1 MRKWGWV
8 VGSIVLMA
16 FLGVREMAFAED
28 VVYLKDGS
36 IIHGTITEEVPGKSI
51 KIETKD
57 GNVFVYKMK
66 AIEKITH
73 TAPTAESNTGAAA
86 APVVAAAQPTPEPSD
101 PNARFDKFGFFFSGG
116 FWAPGGT
123 NQFNAD
129 LEAGTGST
137 SYDYLPGWFKFGM
150 GLGWYTNNLAL
161 KWDFQG
167 TIQPNDYST
176 DWYYGGT
183 YVGTTTE
190 TTYIGYL
197 GTELEGDVG
206 VDFITNK
213 DNVSTL
219 YLPLIVGVWGE
230 EYSIS
235 DQYGSATFDGSCT
248 DFGTGV
254 GFRGFDKS
262 NFLWDFQMV
271 YRFSNGNYLTDA
283 NNAKIRYVNGKYIY
297 ADVAGLDLNFQ
308 LGFLFQ

>member
-8 VGSIVLMA
+8 AGSLVFMSVLGLCGIA
-16 FLGVREMAFAED
+16 QAED
-28 VVYLKDGS
+28 VVYLKNGS
-36 IIHGTITEEVPGKSI
+36 IIHGTITEEVPGKSL

-57 GNVFVYKMK
+57 GNVFVYKVK
-66 AIEKITH
+66 EVEKITH
-73 TAPTAESNTGAAA
+73 TAPAAESSTDTAVAPAA
-86 APVVAAAQPTPEPSD
+86 AAAQPTPEPND
-101 PNARFDKFGFFFSGG
+101 PNARFNKFGFFLDFG

-123 NQFNAD
+123 KQFNDD

-137 SYDYLPGWFKFGM
+137 SYDYMSGWFKFGL

-161 KWDFQG
+161 KWDIKG

-176 DWYYGGT
+176 DWYYGGY
-183 YVGTTTE
+183 YVGTTSE
-190 TTYIGYL
+190 STYIGYV

-230 EYSIS
+230 EYSVTTN
-235 DQYGSATFDGSCT
+235 YGSDTFDGSCT

-262 NFLWDFQMV
+262 NFLWDFQFV

-283 NNAKIRYVNGKYIY
+283 NNAKIPYVNGKYIF